1 MRFMSFGGSLI
12 ILISAVACDQR
23 VSENVDDAPKLVEV
37 VYSGGSYEVA
47 LGEIETIAVEGVDVV
62 RLSDVVETAT
72 LGVDLA
78 DLEFDF
84 VASDGFRSGERSTCV
99 DTVPMPGET
108 LDRGYIDP
116 VTRNLSWDAALDMPG
131 CVRVRDA
138 AQLLASDR
146 ELDSGS
152 GD

>member
-23 VSENVDDAPKLVEV
+23 VSENVDDEPKLVEV
-37 VYSGGSYEVA
+37 GYSGASYEVA

-116 VTRNLSWDAALDMPG
+116 VTRNLSWDAAL
-131 CVRVRDA
+131 VV
-138 AQLLASDR
+138 
-146 ELDSGS
+146 SG
-152 GD
+152 

>member
-1 MRFMSFGGSLI
+1 MKFEGFYDL
-12 ILISAVACDQR
+12 DQPI
-23 VSENVDDAPKLVEV
+23 EKK
-37 VYSGGSYEVA
+37 
-47 LGEIETIAVEGVDVV
+47 IETIAVEGVDVV